1 MSKKLSFWLSITPF
15 IISVILTLVILLFFR
30 NLPQRMPLFYSLP
43 WGEGQLAAKMQFL
56 ILPSIIVLVT
66 MLNLSVCSQLHDS
79 QNFFKKMLGIS
90 SFLSSAILTAAFLKI
105 VFLFV

>member
-15 IISVILTLVILLFFR
+15 IISALLTLVILLFFR
-30 NLPQRMPLFYSLP
+30 YLPQKMPLFYSLP
-43 WGEGQLAAKMQFL
+43 WGEGQLAARMQFL

-66 MLNLSVCSQLHDS
+66 MLNFTVSLQLHDS

-90 SFLSSAILTAAFLKI
+90 SFLASAILTAAFVKI

>member
-1 MSKKLSFWLSITPF
+1 MSKTLSFWLSIAPF
-15 IISVILTLVILLFFR
+15 IISALLAFVILLFFR
-30 NLPQRMPLFYSLP
+30 YLPQRMPLFYSLP
-43 WGEGQLAAKMQFL
+43 WGEGQLAARMQFL

-66 MLNLSVCSQLHDS
+66 MLNLSVSSQLHDS

-90 SFLSSAILTAAFLKI
+90 SFIASAILTAAFVKI